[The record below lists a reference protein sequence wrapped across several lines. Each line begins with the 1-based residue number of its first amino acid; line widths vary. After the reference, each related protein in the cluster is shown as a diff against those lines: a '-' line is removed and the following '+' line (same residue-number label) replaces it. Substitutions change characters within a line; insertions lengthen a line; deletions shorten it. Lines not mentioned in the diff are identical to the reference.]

1 MEFLENIEW
10 DAQLLNAIKE
20 LLIVLAIGILLGA
33 EREYSKQQKD
43 ERLFAGVRTFPIVG
57 LLGYLTLFLSEKYSF
72 LIYVAAFVGV
82 MILVGL
88 SYHRTQRQD
97 AGTTTEFSLIITF
110 ILGSLVFAKS
120 YHLAVTVAVIV
131 TTLLT
136 LKIRLHAVVR
146 QLSQSD
152 IFSIIY
158 FVIIT
163 ALVLPLL
170 PNQDFGPY
178 NVFNPYKIWL
188 IVSIFVAL
196 NFVAYFLSKFIDHR
210 RSVILTGILGGFASS
225 TATAWFFSRQS
236 GRSSKGGAIQA
247 SAVVLASSIMFP
259 RLLIWL
265 LLLNIT
271 LFQALWAPVLIIG
284 LLGIGL
290 GYFVGKKEQESAPAT
305 EHEISNPIN
314 FKEALIFALIYV
326 VIQFVVGYAESRY
339 GDEGVYLAAGI
350 SGLTDIDAITI
361 SMANYGKE
369 SVGLSVAAAAVMI
382 AAFANTLVKYAFC
395 LIFGNNNMRKYAS
408 YAFVPL
414 FLAIIGYIVFQ
425 LFF

>member
-1 MEFLENIEW
+1 MDFLQNIEW

-20 LLIVLAIGILLGA
+20 LLIVLGIGILLGA

-57 LLGYLTLFLSEKYSF
+57 LLGYLTLFLSEAYSY
-72 LIYVAAFVGV
+72 LIYVAAFLGV

-88 SYHRTQRQD
+88 SYRRTRGQD
-97 AGTTTEFSLIITF
+97 AGTTTEFSLIVTF
-110 ILGSLVFAKS
+110 ILGSLVYAKS

-136 LKIRLHAVVR
+136 LKLRLHQAVR

-178 NVFNPYKIWL
+178 DVFNPYKIWL

-236 GRSSKGGAIQA
+236 GQSNRGGAVQA

-259 RLLIWL
+259 RILIWL
-265 LLLNIT
+265 LLLNLS
-271 LFQALWAPVLIIG
+271 LFRTLWAPVLIIG

-290 GYFVGKKEQESAPAT
+290 GYYIGKKEKTGDETA
-305 EHEISNPIN
+305 EHEIGNPIN
-314 FKEALIFALIYV
+314 FKEALVFAVVYV

-339 GDEGVYLAAGI
+339 GDEGVYAAAGI

-361 SMANYGKE
+361 SMAKYGKE
-369 SVGLSVAAAAVMI
+369 SVSLSVAAVAVMI
-382 AAFANTLVKYAFC
+382 AAFANTLMKYSLC
-395 LIFGNNNMRKYAS
+395 LIFGNNNMRRYAS
-408 YAFVPL
+408 YAFIPL
-414 FLAIIGYIVFQ
+414 FLAVIGYIAFR

>member
-20 LLIVLAIGILLGA
+20 LLIVLGIGILLGA

-265 LLLNIT
+265 LLLNIS

-290 GYFVGKKEQESAPAT
+290 GYYVGKKEQESAPAT

-314 FKEALIFALIYV
+314 FKEALIFAIIYV

-361 SMANYGKE
+361 SMANYAKE

-414 FLAIIGYIVFQ
+414 FLAIIGYTIFQ